1 MRKNLTTDK
10 EEQRARR
17 NAAIRS
23 KFEMLAKQNPL
34 ASNWRVCTH
43 LAKEYG
49 LTSQQIKNIVTQ

>member
-1 MRKNLTTDK
+1 MRKNLITPK

-23 KFEMLAKQNPL
+23 KFDALVAQNPL

-43 LAKEYG
+43 LANEYG
-49 LTSQQIKNIVTQ
+49 LTSQQIKNIVTK